1 MFNMRPTIIIDK
13 KIYEQ
18 QLAQQ
23 SSSGHTNSS
32 KCSNNQEVARI
43 YQLKDKKKQSAD
55 EQS

>member
-43 YQLKDKKKQSAD
+43 YQLKDKKQHSGD
-55 EQS
+55 D

>member
-1 MFNMRPTIIIDK
+1 MFIMRPTIIIDK

-43 YQLKDKKKQSAD
+43 YQMKDKKG
-55 EQS
+55 EE